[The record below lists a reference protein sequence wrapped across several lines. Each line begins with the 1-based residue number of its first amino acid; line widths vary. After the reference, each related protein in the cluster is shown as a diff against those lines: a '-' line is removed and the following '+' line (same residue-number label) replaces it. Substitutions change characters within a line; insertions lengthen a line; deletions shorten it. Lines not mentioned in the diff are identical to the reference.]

1 MKLCEHVY
9 LYEVIVF
16 TKFHENWEW
25 LGKNCEFFTRG
36 KFLKVAPFFDPDF
49 KFIILKGGSDGEKR
63 RIKDLENRLVNA
75 EAANN
80 SLQRKNVALAEAKS
94 VLERDL
100 DDRELQINAHQKV
113 KKIMVMLSNAT
124 VISLL

>member
-1 MKLCEHVY
+1 MIGQKLWIFYQKQIFES
-9 LYEVIVF
+9 
-16 TKFHENWEW
+16 
-25 LGKNCEFFTRG
+25 G
-36 KFLKVAPFFDPDF
+36 APFFNPDF

-113 KKIMVMLSNAT
+113 KKIMVMLSNANDMPC
-124 VISLL
+124 